1 VAVAVAVRPVRAA
14 AGLRLGDFEAARL
27 REDAVVLRVRD
38 FAAVL
43 ARGFGFGLDF
53 GLAVALAG
61 VDAADLVGVGVV
73 DFAGVVDLAGVVD
86 WAEVVSFDDSAGFAS
101 VCFGAVSVAMLGSSV
116 SGALTALAV

>member
-1 VAVAVAVRPVRAA
+1 
-14 AGLRLGDFEAARL
+14 LRLRDFEAVRL

-53 GLAVALAG
+53 GLAVSLAG

-73 DFAGVVDLAGVVD
+73 DLAGIVD
-86 WAEVVSFDDSAGFAS
+86 WADVVSFDESAGFAS

-116 SGALTALAV
+116 SGALIALAA